1 MNQQQHTKI
10 VQQESLIDMNKGEIV
25 DSENIKFEDVPIY
38 TPNRDLLIEKLTF
51 EVFHFEES
59 ESHKK
64 NR

>member
-51 EVFHFEES
+51 EVFYFEES

-64 NR
+64 